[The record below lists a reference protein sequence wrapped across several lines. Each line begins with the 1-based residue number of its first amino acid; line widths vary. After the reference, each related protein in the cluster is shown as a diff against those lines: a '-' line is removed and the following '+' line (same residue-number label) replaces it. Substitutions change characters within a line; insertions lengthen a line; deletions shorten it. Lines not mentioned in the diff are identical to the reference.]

1 MFFAAIDDL
10 GKTMSK
16 YNVGADY
23 VYNPKTKKMEIYDY
37 NSHGAIVKSNPEMK
51 VEKGVDYGHAIT
63 IHKSQGSTVENV
75 FFDSNT
81 LPKGSSSTLMRG
93 QNIVG
98 SEKKSLIYVALSR
111 ASKNLYINKVDGNLF
126 YDLSKGEPTGPINPD
141 ADVKFEAGER
151 EFDLMPEFNEQ
162 LIPTDS
168 EVELLEKM
176 YGKDFMIG
184 YNKLTDV
191 EKQSI
196 LKCLK

>member
-1 MFFAAIDDL
+1 
-10 GKTMSK
+10 MSK

-23 VYNPKTKKMEIYDY
+23 VYNPKTKSMEVYDY

-81 LPKGSSSTLMRG
+81 LPKGTSSTLMRG
-93 QNIVG
+93 QNVVG

-126 YDLSKGEPTGPINPD
+126 YDLLKGEPTGPTTPD
-141 ADVKFEAGER
+141 ADVKFEPGEV

-162 LIPTDS
+162 LIPTED
-168 EVELLEKM
+168 EVKLLEKM

>member
-10 GKTMSK
+10 GKLMSK
-16 YNVGADY
+16 YNVGNDY
-23 VYNPKTKKMEIYDY
+23 IYNPKTKSMEIYDF
-37 NSHGAIVKSNPEMK
+37 NVHRTIVASNPEMK

-93 QNIVG
+93 ENVVG

-126 YDLSKGEPTGPINPD
+126 YDLSKGEPVNENVSD
-141 ADVKFEAGER
+141 ADYRVETSENMEFE
-151 EFDLMPEFNEQ
+151 LMPNFDELNSDD
-162 LIPTDS
+162 ID
-168 EVELLEKM
+168 LLEKM
-176 YGKDFMIG
+176 YGKDFMEG
-184 YNKLTDV
+184 YNKLTDR
-191 EKQSI
+191 EKESI